1 MKDTKASI
9 FLTHCIQ
16 LTAPFYSPSY
26 ASSDGPSFWR
36 KPKAPFKWNSPF
48 FGRYSQHYLPCLC
61 PEERSTEPFSGS
73 RFYLQ
78 FLQVTCHP
86 CSRHA
91 YWCPQHAICHPQAAA
106 GMRLISELLI
116 DKMCQ
121 WFLLPHSLPSVLWRK
136 ARYLKTWA
144 FLLVL
149 IWEGIYLEWSCISSK
164 GQVFFCPWTLDSHSY
179 PNLSP

>member
-9 FLTHCIQ
+9 FWTHWIP

-26 ASSDGPSFWR
+26 ASRDGPSFWR
-36 KPKAPFKWNSPF
+36 KPKAPSKWNSACLDATPSTTF
-48 FGRYSQHYLPCLC
+48 PAFARKSEAQSHSQP
-61 PEERSTEPFSGS
+61 PGPTFSS
-73 RFYLQ
+73 YRW
-78 FLQVTCHP
+78 
-86 CSRHA
+86 HA
-91 YWCPQHAICHPQAAA
+91 IHAADVPTDICHPQAAA
-106 GMRLISELLI
+106 GMHLISELLI

-121 WFLLPHSLPSVLWRK
+121 WFLLLHSLPSVLWRK

-149 IWEGIYLEWSCISSK
+149 VREGIYLEWSCISSK

-179 PNLSP
+179 SNLSP